1 MNITVYCSARRKA
14 IEDYGADVAEI
25 GKYIGSKGHTL
36 VYGGVDFG
44 LMHVA
49 AEAVAEAGGKV
60 VGVLPERRRLDECPF
75 NTVTLH
81 VPNLTE
87 RKQQMIEMGECF
99 LVLPGGYGTLD
110 ELFATFAEL
119 NFNFDKRRKI
129 VIYNPDG
136 IFDHIIGQLS
146 AMGEHQLFDIS
157 HMDRL
162 VVADDAQNC
171 INALENISQEYENEE
186 K

>member
-14 IEDYGADVAEI
+14 IEDYGTDVTEI

-44 LMHVA
+44 LMHVVAKA
-49 AEAVAEAGGKV
+49 AAEAGGKV

-87 RKQQMIEMGECF
+87 RKQQMIEMGDCF
-99 LVLPGGYGTLD
+99 LILPGGYGTLD

-119 NFNFDKRRKI
+119 NFNNDQRRKI

-136 IFDHIIGQLS
+136 IFNHILGQLED
-146 AMGEHQLFDIS
+146 MGEHKLFDTD
-157 HMDRL
+157 HMNRI
-162 VVADDAQNC
+162 VVACDAASC
-171 INALENISQEYENEE
+171 ISALEHISQEYENEE